1 MKYQILS
8 PAKQELINSI
18 EYYNTKVENLG
29 YKFLLSFEDTVSRIL
44 LNPDAW
50 QPLSKNTRRCPLK
63 SFPYGVIYQIDG
75 SCIYIISIMNLKRKP
90 DYWYKLINDNNFN
103 SL

>member
-18 EYYNTKVENLG
+18 EYYNGKADHLG
-29 YKFLLSFEDTVSRIL
+29 FKFLLSFEDAVNRIL

-50 QPLSKNTRRCPLK
+50 QPLSKNTRRCLMK
-63 SFPYGVIYQIDG
+63 SFPYGAIYQING
-75 SCIYIISIMNLKRKP
+75 ACIFIIALMNLKRTP
-90 DYWYKLINDNNFN
+90 DYWNEIIKDENLDV
-103 SL
+103 